1 MVTPLMEAV
10 YADSATQDLK
20 LVNPDLI
27 SRVRALEQHIDEIKR
42 GMGRVGSTDEVGQQA
57 EQFIEKWSREI

>member
-27 SRVRALEQHIDEIKR
+27 SRVRALEHHIDEIKR
-42 GMGRVGSTDEVGQQA
+42 GMNQVGSTDELSQQA
-57 EQFIEKWSREI
+57 ERFVEKWN